1 MSAAKGR
8 LMGRP
13 PLLLLPT
20 LLLLVLFQGA
30 VGLAQDNSSPFFG
43 FIGFPGGSLR
53 SFLSRGVPRSK
64 SVSSSES
71 SSSSRREVGASRFT
85 SYEGPLDSSLE
96 KGRGG
101 PGAHASWYGCM
112 WQQVGAEGAA
122 GVGPLRAGDDGLVL
136 DASDYTEKAWEAMGA
151 LGSIADKHESAYVEA
166 EMLLLALLQD
176 GPEGLAHRV
185 LSRAG
190 VSVEKLTE
198 EVERHLERQPRMAL
212 GFGDQK
218 VLGRGLQQVLASAQ
232 RFKREF
238 RDEYLSVEHLLLG
251 LAAEDAK
258 FLRPALQRQGV
269 SFNKIKEAV
278 VEVRGKKR
286 VNTKNPEMAY
296 QALERYSKDLTAEA
310 RAGKLDPVVGRDD
323 EIRRVI
329 QILSR
334 RTKNNPILL
343 GDPGVGKT
351 AIVEGLAQ
359 RIVSGDVPDSLKGRR
374 VLALDMGA
382 LVAGSKYRGEFEERL
397 KTVLK
402 DVQDAEGDV
411 VLFIDEIHTVVGAGA
426 SSEGAM
432 DAGNLLKPLL
442 ARGELRC
449 IGATT
454 TQEYRQHIEK
464 DKALERRFQRV
475 LIDEPQVEA
484 TVSILRGLKER
495 YEVHHGVRILDSALV
510 EAANL
515 ASRYIT
521 DRFLPDKAIDLVD
534 EAAARLKIQV
544 SSKPIQLDRLDRLL
558 LQLEME
564 RISILGDSKARALDE
579 QEKLRLRAVESQIER
594 LQAQQATLTDA
605 WNKEK
610 SQVDAIRAI
619 KERIDVVKVE
629 VERAEREF
637 DLNRAAE
644 LRFETLP
651 DLERQ
656 LQEAEAQY
664 KAAHAEGRRLLR
676 DEVTADDIAGVVAV
690 WTGIPLTR
698 LKESE
703 REKLLNLKDRLH
715 ERIIAQ
721 DKAVS
726 AVAEAIQRSRAGLND
741 PNRPIAS
748 LFFLGPTGVGK
759 TELCR
764 ALAEALFASEDAI
777 VRINMS
783 EYMER
788 HSVSRLI
795 GAPPGYVGFEQG
807 GQLTDA
813 VRKKPYSVILFDE
826 MEKAHPEIF
835 NVLLQLLDEGRLA
848 DSKGNVVNFRNCV
861 VIFTSNIGADALLES
876 AGDPS
881 KKQAVEKKVMQTV
894 RDTLRPEFYN
904 RIDEFVVFDALTKQQ
919 IKEVVRLEMER
930 VADRLLEKKIKL
942 KVDESA
948 LVHLA
953 DTGYDPAYG
962 ARPLKRLIQRLV
974 ETRIAQLLLQGSLQ
988 ELDTVTVKS
997 ENNTL
1002 LFSVSS
1008 AATGETTDYPASPAP
1023 TPASPSSAATE
1034 QQATL
1039 AAPPAAAAQV
1049 PAIAPENAAATDT
1062 RAQVVTQEPLVPT
1075 S

>member
-1 MSAAKGR
+1 MWR
-8 LMGRP
+8 NFREER
-13 PLLLLPT
+13 
-20 LLLLVLFQGA
+20 
-30 VGLAQDNSSPFFG
+30 SS
-43 FIGFPGGSLR
+43 GFPR
-53 SFLSRGVPRSK
+53 SPR
-64 SVSSSES
+64 
-71 SSSSRREVGASRFT
+71 
-85 SYEGPLDSSLE
+85 GPLAL
-96 KGRGG
+96 
-101 PGAHASWYGCM
+101 
-112 WQQVGAEGAA
+112 QAA
-122 GVGPLRAGDDGLVL
+122 DDGLVL

-176 GPEGLAHRV
+176 GPEGLAYRV
-185 LSRAG
+185 LTRAG
-190 VSVEKLTE
+190 VSVEQLTD
-198 EVERHLERQPRMAL
+198 EVQRHLERQPRMAL

-269 SFNKIKEAV
+269 SFNKIKDAV

-286 VNTKNPEMAY
+286 VDTKNPEMAY
-296 QALERYSKDLTAEA
+296 QALERYSKDLTSEA
-310 RAGKLDPVVGRDD
+310 RAGKLDPVIGRDD
-323 EIRRVI
+323 EIRRTI

-397 KTVLK
+397 KAVLK
-402 DVQDAEGDV
+402 DVQDSEGDV

-454 TQEYRQHIEK
+454 TQEYRQHMEK

-475 LIDEPQVEA
+475 LVEEPQVEA

-510 EAANL
+510 EAAHL

-544 SSKPIQLDRLDRLL
+544 SSKPIQLDRMDRLL

-564 RISILGDSKARALDE
+564 RISILGDGKTRELDE
-579 QEKLRLRAVESQIER
+579 QERLRLRAVESQIEK

-605 WNKEK
+605 WTKEK
-610 SQVDAIRAI
+610 SQVDAIRAV

-629 VERAEREF
+629 VEKAERDF

-656 LQEAEAQY
+656 LTEAEKQY
-664 KAAHAEGRRLLR
+664 KEAHAEGRRLLR

-698 LKESE
+698 LKQSE
-703 REKLLNLKDRLH
+703 KQKLLTLEDTLH
-715 ERIIAQ
+715 ERVVAQ
-721 DKAVS
+721 DKAVA
-726 AVAEAIQRSRAGLND
+726 AVANAIQRSRAGLND

-764 ALAEALFASEDAI
+764 ALAESLFASEDAI

-795 GAPPGYVGFEQG
+795 GAPPGYIGFEQG

-835 NVLLQLLDEGRLA
+835 NVLLQLLDEGRLT
-848 DSKGNVVNFRNCV
+848 DGKGNAVNFRNCV
-861 VIFTSNIGADALLES
+861 VIFTSNLGADALLES

-881 KKQAVEKKVMQTV
+881 KRQEVEKSVMQTA

-904 RIDEFVVFDALTKQQ
+904 RIDEFVVFDTLTMQQ
-919 IKEVVRLEMER
+919 IKEVVRIEMER
-930 VADRLLEKKIKL
+930 VADRLAEKKVKL
-942 KVDESA
+942 KVEESA
-948 LVHLA
+948 LTHLA

-974 ETRIAQLLLQGSLQ
+974 ETRIAQLLLQGALQ
-988 ELDTVTVKS
+988 ELDTVTLKS
-997 ENNTL
+997 ESNSL
-1002 LFSVSS
+1002 IFHVVSHE
-1008 AATGETTDYPASPAP
+1008 TGLVTEFPASTTLNARHLPA
-1023 TPASPSSAATE
+1023 ASPCASAVEAPSGKPSQSSSVPAAGGK
-1034 QQATL
+1034 AAKGA
-1039 AAPPAAAAQV
+1039 AAPKASSSPAAPQG
-1049 PAIAPENAAATDT
+1049 PQAIAQQPHALEGTEEQPDKNTPPELQGVAQPVSRPLATPVASSRKET
-1062 RAQVVTQEPLVPT
+1062 
-1075 S
+1075 